1 MILTIGSEV
10 RDNKGNTYILDETI
24 GSGGFGYVYKAHRQ
38 QNGAIVAVKFIQD
51 SFKSD
56 EMYLTFQKETNQ
68 AKLLDS
74 ENVIKYLYIHDGKEF
89 PEYPPYIIM
98 EYTDGGTLRD
108 LIEQQNGKQFEITM
122 LKDAFLQL
130 AQGMKC
136 ISEKLVH
143 RDIKPEN
150 ILNFNGVLKITD
162 FGLSKISGESTKTMT
177 FKNGGTPLYIATEAW
192 NNDSNTIQ
200 MDIYSMGIVFYEL
213 ATLSYPYDL
222 PVQRDD
228 FSLRDMHLYNS
239 IINPAT
245 KNRELPPS
253 IVTMIIKMLE
263 KPTQKRYTN
272 WDEIINALKTDPL
285 PKDDVSEIVKRAIS
299 IRNEK
304 DLKRQQQQTAQK
316 KAEEERNNHIKSS
329 YAQYRNTIMIPL
341 NEFADRFN
349 SQYSQ
354 DKKIV
359 IQESEA
365 RYASRFSTTIK
376 PPSGN
381 DIIIHGEILLEEDFA
396 RTVQSQYGEG
406 SRIVYCLPQCKKR
419 DIILW
424 CQVADKNNLGFNL
437 LLLKNDSSIY
447 GDWYILENSENAFTR
462 ISRPSP
468 FGFKLNEL
476 PKEINNLGAMH
487 IYDMSLMPFS
497 EDKLLGFVAERV

>member
-24 GSGGFGYVYKAHRQ
+24 GSGGFGYVFKAHCQ
-38 QNGAIVAVKFIQD
+38 QDDSIVAVKVLQNAFNN
-51 SFKSD
+51 D
-56 EMYLTFQKETNQ
+56 EMYLTFQKEANQ

-74 ENVIKYLYIHDGKEF
+74 DNVIKYLFIHDGKEF
-89 PEYPPYIIM
+89 PEFPPYIIM
-98 EYTDGGTLRD
+98 EYTNGGTLRN
-108 LIEQQNGKQFEITM
+108 LIEQQNGKQFEIKT
-122 LKDAFLQL
+122 LKDAFMQL

-162 FGLSKISGESTKTMT
+162 FGLSKISGESTKTLT
-177 FKNGGTPLYIATEAW
+177 FKNYGTAMYVAPEAW
-192 NNDSNTIQ
+192 NNDNNTIQ

-222 PVQRDD
+222 PAQRDNIN
-228 FSLRDMHLYNS
+228 LRDMHLYNS

-272 WDEIINALKTDPL
+272 WDEIINVLKTDPL
-285 PKDDVSEIVKRAIS
+285 PKDDVSEIVNRAVA

-304 DLKRQQQQTAQK
+304 DLQRQQQQTAQK
-316 KAEEERNNHIKSS
+316 KAEKERNNYLKFS
-329 YAQYRNTIMIPL
+329 YAQYRNTIVASL
-341 NEFADRFN
+341 KEFAERFN

-354 DKKIV
+354 EKRVI
-359 IQESEA
+359 IQETEA
-365 RYASRFSTTIK
+365 HYVSGFSTVIK
-376 PPSGN
+376 TPSGN
-381 DIIIHGEILLEEDFA
+381 DIIISGDVIFKEDFA
-396 RTVQSQYGEG
+396 RTMQSQYGEG

-447 GDWYILENSENAFTR
+447 GDWYILENSVNVFTR
-462 ISRPSP
+462 INRPSP
-468 FGFKLNEL
+468 FGFKLSEL
-476 PKEINNLGAMH
+476 PDEINNLGAMH
-487 IYDMSLMPFS
+487 IYNMDLMPFS
-497 EDKLLGFVAERV
+497 EDKLLRFVAERV